1 MQASG
6 DELINMKYRGKGDTR
21 EMARHSIAGT
31 WSHSRQCLLGG
42 YRNLNI
48 QHSYGLSARR
58 PSARSAVLSVPL
70 FI

>member
-42 YRNLNI
+42 YRNLKI
-48 QHSYGLSARR
+48 QHNTATDYRHADHRHAL
-58 PSARSAVLSVPL
+58 PC
-70 FI
+70 